1 MVSKTLYDFD
11 IEQIANSGQ
20 CFRMSKISPAIW
32 MVKAFGRVL
41 HITTISASEYI
52 FDCSEE
58 EYKKLWYNYF
68 DLGADYSTCKEVIRR
83 SQDPYLIK
91 AIDFGYG
98 IRILRQDLWETIVS
112 FIISQQNNITR
123 IKGIIERLCL
133 PFDGIFPSPTLL
145 KDYSEDDF
153 KVLGLG
159 YRAKYIV
166 SIIQAVLDGTF
177 DLDYLKVLPTQDAL
191 KYLQKFNGI
200 GAKVA
205 NCISLFS
212 LHKIDAFPIDVWI
225 KRIIDTHY
233 NGEFPIEKYAP
244 FAGIVQQYMF
254 FYARSLHTS

>member
-1 MVSKTLYDFD
+1 M
-11 IEQIANSGQ
+11 
-20 CFRMSKISPAIW
+20 
-32 MVKAFGRVL
+32 
-41 HITTISASEYI
+41 
-52 FDCSEE
+52 
-58 EYKKLWYNYF
+58 
-68 DLGADYSTCKEVIRR
+68 
-83 SQDPYLIK
+83 IK

-112 FIISQQNNITR
+112 FIISQRNNIAR
-123 IKGIIERLCL
+123 IRGIIDRLCR
-133 PFDGIFPSPTLL
+133 PFDDVFPSPTLL

-153 KVLGLG
+153 KMLGLG

-166 SIIQAVLDGTF
+166 SLVKAVLNGEL
-177 DLDYLKVLPTQDAL
+177 DLDYLKTLSTQETM

-200 GAKVA
+200 GSKVA
-205 NCISLFS
+205 NCIALFS